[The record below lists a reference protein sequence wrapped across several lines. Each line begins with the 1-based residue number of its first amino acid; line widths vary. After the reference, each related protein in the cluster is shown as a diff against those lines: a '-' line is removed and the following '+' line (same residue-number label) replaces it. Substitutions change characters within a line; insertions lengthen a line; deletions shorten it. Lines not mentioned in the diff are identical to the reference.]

1 MCRKLGPNCGYPQ
14 FWFILPQNWYPIFC
28 FIMNDPN
35 NHSTMAAMLIIEE
48 KLLGA
53 TVSRKSVW
61 TKLFLWWDLLRLAIN
76 IWTMHNLWEH
86 ECQTNLP
93 PMSWFDSNK
102 TIFILECSTTI
113 KWSKIVV
120 AYYDMISTHLA
131 AMGIGLC
138 QFASNCIW
146 QMLMKIRS
154 WSLITPVVFW
164 SVSHCWQV
172 LSSMWHL
179 CQECNVRQP
188 KSEVL
193 MNSFS
198 SSLQLKDEVK
208 LLIFSQCAEKKEE
221 SIKM

>member
-1 MCRKLGPNCGYPQ
+1 
-14 FWFILPQNWYPIFC
+14 
-28 FIMNDPN
+28 
-35 NHSTMAAMLIIEE
+35 
-48 KLLGA
+48 
-53 TVSRKSVW
+53 
-61 TKLFLWWDLLRLAIN
+61 
-76 IWTMHNLWEH
+76 
-86 ECQTNLP
+86 
-93 PMSWFDSNK
+93 MSWFDSNK

-154 WSLITPVVFW
+154 WVLITPVVFW

-179 CQECNVRQP
+179 GQECNVRQP

-208 LLIFSQCAEKKEE
+208 LLIFSLNQNVFFRTNWRRYTACVSKCHHKQNLCWKWINTNYLDFQSLQTTTDFMLRRCQQQQKKY
-221 SIKM
+221 SDCLNDQRTPKKSTKC